1 MDIVLVPIIIRNWPS
16 GGSGLS
22 ATFATGYFNGSSN
35 YVYWGHED
43 NMNKDD
49 YAFMN
54 SYHGYTYINA
64 KATKDIRFR
73 IDNNEKMILDPFLE
87 ILVLEQRL
95 QVNYCI
101 YMVVITLQIE
111 LILCLMA
118 TGQTEMLLKHY
129 IYVKMVII

>member
-1 MDIVLVPIIIRNWPS
+1 MDIVGTDCITNWPS

-73 IDNNEKMILDPFLE
+73 IDNNEKMILDPSGNLG
-87 ILVLEQRL
+87 IG
-95 QVNYCI
+95 
-101 YMVVITLQIE
+101 T
-111 LILCLMA
+111 
-118 TGQTEMLLKHY
+118 TTPSKLLHLY
-129 IYVKMVII
+129 GGDNASNRADIVFDGNWSNGNAF